1 MQLHLTMKTSHIL
14 CTLAEACLYN
24 GVFWRLHITNFPLL
38 AATVAGM
45 VAAGCTVR
53 LEPNTTH
60 TSAFPPCLNAA
71 RISCSGSCSPKLMIE
86 SRHFRGHTT
95 SCSWLNTQ
103 SSEIIIYN

>member
-71 RISCSGSCSPKLMIE
+71 RISCSGSCSPVG
-86 SRHFRGHTT
+86 HFRRRGHTA
-95 SCSWLNTQ
+95 N
-103 SSEIIIYN
+103 EVND